1 MKKLIIVAND
11 LESSGKSVLA
21 RAISSHLK
29 NNEVSHQLITS
40 NEMDVTD
47 TFEGE
52 FWDLEDQ
59 FDSSLLIAAMDSH
72 DALVLDIHTGAAR
85 NWGEFCEE
93 EEIENLLV
101 ELDAE
106 MTIVIPS
113 TGNEQCNNE
122 IVDLGEIFSDSADY
136 VIAHVPM
143 EVEER
148 TALEWTKSPADKA
161 MRNLGAVNLDIS
173 DLSDDLVTA
182 IGSSNKNFVSA
193 LNQPST
199 LPRFT
204 EVQITQ
210 WLENVGNS
218 LEEAGDYLLPE
229 VMGAVVLDY

>member
-47 TFEGE
+47 TFEGD

-59 FDSSLLIAAMDSH
+59 FDSSLLISAMDSH

-85 NWGEFCEE
+85 NWGEFCDE

-122 IVDLGEIFSDSADY
+122 IVDLGEIFADSADY

-148 TALEWTKSPADKA
+148 TVLKWTKSPADKA

-218 LEEAGDYLLPE
+218 LEEASDYLLPE

>member
-29 NNEVSHQLITS
+29 NIEVSHQLITS
-40 NEMDVTD
+40 NETDVTD
-47 TFEGE
+47 TFEGD

-59 FDSSLLIAAMDSH
+59 FDSSVLIAAMDAH
-72 DALVLDIHTGAAR
+72 DAIVLDIHTGAAR

-106 MTIVIPS
+106 MTVVIPANS
-113 TGNEQCNNE
+113 SERSNNE
-122 IVDLGEIFSDSADY
+122 IVDLAEIFTDSADY
-136 VIAHVPM
+136 VVAHLPI
-143 EVEER
+143 EIEER
-148 TALEWTKSPADKA
+148 TRVEWAKSPADKS
-161 MRNLGAVNLDIS
+161 MRNLGAVNLEIS
-173 DLSDDLVTA
+173 DLSDELLTA
-182 IGSSNKNFVSA
+182 IGSSNKDLVSA
-193 LNQPST
+193 LNQPSA

-204 EVQITQ
+204 EVQLSQ
-210 WLENVGNS
+210 WLESVSNS
-218 LEEAGDYLLPE
+218 LDEASDYLIPE